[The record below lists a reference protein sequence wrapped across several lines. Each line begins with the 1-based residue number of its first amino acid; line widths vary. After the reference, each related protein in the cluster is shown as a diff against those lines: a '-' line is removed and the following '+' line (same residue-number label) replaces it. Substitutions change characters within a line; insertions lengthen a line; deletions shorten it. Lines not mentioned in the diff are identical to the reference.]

1 MEIFSFTYE
10 QLAMLGLV
18 VAAAYFSYKSGWRDG
33 TMCGIHHCLEDLTKL
48 GYIVQYEDPET
59 GELEIGR
66 YDVEMKPV
74 SFEIIKK
81 VKADEKK

>member
-10 QLAMLGLV
+10 QLATLGLV

-33 TMCGIHHCLEDLTKL
+33 TMSGIHHCLKGLTEM

-74 SFEIIKK
+74 SL
-81 VKADEKK
+81 ADEKK